1 MRWASTRAVWEI
13 IEELICRWGIYL
25 TNAGDSLASKN
36 LYPDFTLP
44 PTTEGDT
51 ALRRILAFI
60 PDMLIFTGY
69 QARLKDLKADEA
81 SSYSYGTNPGDHLI
95 LSGEYREEA
104 TLSRTRAIG
113 RDAVE
118 NRIVENAFDWINLQL
133 GIDILEQDYDANLQS
148 ASRAQERADSILR
161 KHALESKGGQI
172 TIPTNVGQELYDVI
186 TVTDKRCGITSRKYR
201 VMSIDSQFNRLQGSY
216 QQSLTLGA
224 P

>member
-1 MRWASTRAVWEI
+1 MRWPSTRAVWEI

-25 TNAGDSLASKN
+25 TNAGDSSASKN

-44 PTTEGDT
+44 PTTAGDT

-60 PDMLIFTGY
+60 PDRLIFNGY

-81 SSYSYGTNPGDHLI
+81 SCYSYGIDHLI
-95 LSGEYREEA
+95 LSGEYREGS
-104 TLSRTRAIG
+104 TLTRARAIG

-118 NRIVENAFDWINLQL
+118 NRIVENAFDWTNLQL

-148 ASRAQERADSILR
+148 ATRAQERADSILR

-201 VMSIDSQFNRLQGSY
+201 VMSIEAQFNRLQGSY
-216 QQSLTLGA
+216 QQVLTLGA